1 MTCLEYLYNLWV
13 EVPLRR
19 QDSDH
24 VTDLTEAGKIDTGV
38 SDITIP
44 LRVLDCV
51 PSDIFPIFCIKLKVF
66 ALCVGIIEI
75 GYGLLVD
82 L

>member
-1 MTCLEYLYNLWV
+1 MTCFEYLFNLWV
-13 EVPLRR
+13 EVPFRW
-19 QDSDH
+19 QNSDQI
-24 VTDLTEAGKIDTGV
+24 TNLFEAGGVDTGV